1 MSFPKNMNT
10 WELKTQNKHEIVYN
24 HSARTIIYGHEITNF
39 LYQIK
44 KINKDAKI
52 NYIAIGE
59 NGRLEIRFD
68 IRSKIERK
76 VI

>member
-1 MSFPKNMNT
+1 MNT
-10 WELKTQNKHEIVYN
+10 WELKTQNNRELIYS

-39 LYQIK
+39 LYQIR
-44 KINKDAKI
+44 KISKDAKI
-52 NYIAIGE
+52 KHIAIE
-59 NGRLEIRFD
+59 KERLEISFD